1 MPPAA
6 AVVGAVAPIAGQ
18 VGGGLFG
25 KKSAKKAAAARQA
38 AIAAAKTQITT
49 SLGDSNKQLSDYY
62 EQGREDLQNYQDI
75 GDLGLSRLS
84 DPNTT
89 RNFQTSDFY
98 TDPGYQFVLDQGQR
112 GIQNLAAGK
121 GSLLSGATLKALERF
136 NQNTASNQYQ
146 SSFDRFNQNRGYQT
160 ETAGGMAGMGQN
172 AANTVGGWGQTS
184 GLAAAQNY
192 TNYGDKMANLN
203 ITGGAIQAQKIK
215 DLNEFNQGL
224 ISTGANAIS
233 SGAGA
238 LGNFFK

>member
-1 MPPAA
+1 MAA
-6 AVVGAVAPIAGQ
+6 AAIGVAGSAAG
-18 VGGGLFG
+18 GIMG

-62 EQGREDLQNYQDI
+62 EQGREDLQNYQDM
-75 GDLGLSRLS
+75 GDLGLSRLA

-121 GSLLSGATLKALERF
+121 GSLLSGATLKALDRF

-192 TNYGDKMANLN
+192 TNYGDKMAGLDINS
-203 ITGGAIQAQKIK
+203 GAVQAQKIK
-215 DLNEFNQGL
+215 DTNQFNQGL
-224 ISTGANAIS
+224 IS
-233 SGAGA
+233 SGTNF